1 MEEIDLLCT
10 LGYPM
15 PPGIK
20 DKDYD
25 SERDILILKDLP
37 SNNIFSFAKKESF
50 YFDIPLF
57 SRPPAKPPDGQDISL
72 LDVVKLV
79 ELGIVRLR
87 VIDDRLGEIDESI
100 YKMGGEMDQLTEV
113 VSGMSEKY
121 DEFYGE
127 FKSMRLEHKSP
138 QTYSTTPPNPAANP
152 FGLFGDVPSI
162 SRHYGD
168 NMDKE

>member
-1 MEEIDLLCT
+1 M
-10 LGYPM
+10 
-15 PPGIK
+15 
-20 DKDYD
+20 
-25 SERDILILKDLP
+25 
-37 SNNIFSFAKKESF
+37 SFT
-50 YFDIPLF
+50 D
-57 SRPPAKPPDGQDISL
+57 
-72 LDVVKLV
+72 
-79 ELGIVRLR
+79 RLR